1 MHYYCSITGMRW
13 KKLKTQLHSKLI
25 FSVVL
30 IFITS
35 VCLLGITT
43 SRRVLH
49 VSTRHSWACVRASV
63 TAPAQV
69 DRNDC
74 WRVSHHSPP
83 PPGRVVLIHSHACN
97 NVFFTYSNGYLIMLN
112 INAVTVIVGFRVCKE
127 VTSKAQWF
135 CCTCILVK
143 QLFYCFFLELKH
155 SLASEL

>member
-13 KKLKTQLHSKLI
+13 KKLKTQLHSKWI
-25 FSVVL
+25 FSAVL

-83 PPGRVVLIHSHACN
+83 PRDELFSYIHMH
-97 NVFFTYSNGYLIMLN
+97 VIMYFFTYSNGYLIMLN

-155 SLASEL
+155 SLASVL